1 MDDEAKPLDTTDAL
15 LNAIGANLISK
26 EGVDADL
33 AAILTTHL
41 IKAAPAANAVAQAKE
56 AIVALATERAN
67 PMKVEAA
74 NG

>member
-1 MDDEAKPLDTTDAL
+1 MDDEAKPLDTPDAL

-41 IKAAPAANAVAQAKE
+41 IKAAPAD
-56 AIVALATERAN
+56 
-67 PMKVEAA
+67 P
-74 NG
+74 

>member
-1 MDDEAKPLDTTDAL
+1 MDDEAQPLDTPDAL
-15 LNAIGANLISK
+15 LDAIGANLISK

-33 AAILTTHL
+33 AAILATHL

-67 PMKVEAA
+67 PTKVEVA